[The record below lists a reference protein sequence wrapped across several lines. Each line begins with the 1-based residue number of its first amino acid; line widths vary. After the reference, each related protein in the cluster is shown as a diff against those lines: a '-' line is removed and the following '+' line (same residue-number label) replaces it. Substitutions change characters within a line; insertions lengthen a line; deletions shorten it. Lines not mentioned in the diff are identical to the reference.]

1 MTTVRVHIGGLGGD
15 EGTGRD
21 RTRTTHAGDDAD
33 ERAGGSEY
41 GGASGVA
48 RTETVAKTRLTTAR
62 VMSVVERM
70 VKVAAAMAMKA
81 VAVEA
86 TAAEPREVE
95 RVRRWRRW
103 NLS

>member
-1 MTTVRVHIGGLGGD
+1 MAGGRHSSERGTTRQHKELDFKHRAKRVAN
-15 EGTGRD
+15 R
-21 RTRTTHAGDDAD
+21 